1 MQFQVSIEQL
11 DSFAPEFWRYV
22 NNFRILAFH
31 GPMGAGKTT
40 LITSLCRYK
49 GVREAMSSPTFSII
63 NQYTVNNNGSAQS
76 IYHIDL
82 YRLETIHEIIQTG
95 VEECLESG
103 NVCMV
108 EWAEKAPH
116 LFEDNAVHIF
126 IQTSSETK
134 RQIDIRLPFLADAI

>member
-1 MQFQVSIEQL
+1 
-11 DSFAPEFWRYV
+11 
-22 NNFRILAFH
+22 
-31 GPMGAGKTT
+31 
-40 LITSLCRYK
+40 
-49 GVREAMSSPTFSII
+49 MSSPTFSII

-103 NVCMV
+103 NICMV